1 MSAPSIHQPLAPA
14 HAQGIAALGRKLA
27 RNAVIVVRAWH
38 ERNRTRHR
46 LAELDDRTLYDIG
59 LTRAEARAES
69 RKPFWL

>member
-1 MSAPSIHQPLAPA
+1 MPAPSFHQPLAPV
-14 HAQGIAALGRKLA
+14 HASGIAAYGRMLA
-27 RNAVIVVRAWH
+27 RNAIVIVRAWH

-59 LTRAEARAES
+59 LTREEARVES